1 LLKVNLNQTPR
12 IDETDDSSELTEQD
26 RILLDKIAKKI
37 AYLGLSTPAI
47 FFIEMHKPMNFLG
60 SQLLVFLE
68 PILWGFFNSD
78 EFRRFALIL
87 EKRDTLEVLLRRIEE
102 LEEDIEEKKR
112 LLKAEK
118 RGKKS

>member
-1 LLKVNLNQTPR
+1 MLKVNLNQTPR